1 MLRFWNPLL
10 LRFLR
15 RDPGEIERRAAGF
28 AIRGEH
34 GRGLVARLGQAF
46 LGGYNAMLEL
56 PSLERVSEAAAQV
69 EPHFR
74 PFFFEG
80 AAMGYL
86 PRGYLS
92 SGFRLQSAE
101 RDLLQM
107 DPGYRYLY
115 YVGLGF
121 WMAMRHPGQADAI
134 ESLGPHLDPM
144 YVPLC
149 YDGFGFKVGFFDY
162 PRHPERARALLGRV
176 PVEHR
181 RAAQQGF
188 GRSLFFVFME
198 DETGFRRER
207 DEVHRDL
214 RMDREQGRS
223 LALAFTGVDR
233 PRGIEEYLEHAADET
248 ELSARLTGV
257 TWALTAREMNDRA
270 YFQRCMAD
278 ATDGWRDL
286 FLRLPGLCLQALQ
299 QSAHYSEWQERS
311 RDAALAAYRMTQG
324 ARRAHR
330 SA

>member
-10 LRFLR
+10 LRLLQR
-15 RDPGEIERRAAGF
+15 NPGEIERRAAGF
-28 AIRGEH
+28 AIRGER
-34 GRGLVARLGQAF
+34 GRRLVAHLGQAF

-56 PSLERVSEAAAQV
+56 PSLQHVSAAAAQV
-69 EPHFR
+69 DPHFR

-92 SGFRLQSAE
+92 SEFRPQRVE

-107 DPGYRYLY
+107 DPGFRYLY

-121 WMAMRHPGQADAI
+121 WMALRHPRRPEAI
-134 ESLGPHLDPM
+134 ESLARHLDPM

-162 PRHPERARALLGRV
+162 PRHPERARELLALV
-176 PVEHR
+176 PPEHR
-181 RAAQQGF
+181 HAAQQGF

-198 DETGFRRER
+198 DEAAFQRER
-207 DEVHRDL
+207 DEVQGDL
-214 RMDREQGRS
+214 RMAREQGRS
-223 LALAFTGVDR
+223 LAVAFTGVDR
-233 PRGIEEYLEHAADET
+233 PRGIEEYLEQAANEA

-257 TWALTAREMNDRA
+257 TWALTAREMNDRS

-278 ATDGWRDL
+278 ASNHWRDL
-286 FLRLPGLCLQALQ
+286 FARLPGLCLQALQ
-299 QSAHYSEWQERS
+299 QSAGYDEWQERT
-311 RDAALAAYRMTQG
+311 RDAALAEYRQTHG
-324 ARRAHR
+324 DHRAHG
-330 SA
+330 SG